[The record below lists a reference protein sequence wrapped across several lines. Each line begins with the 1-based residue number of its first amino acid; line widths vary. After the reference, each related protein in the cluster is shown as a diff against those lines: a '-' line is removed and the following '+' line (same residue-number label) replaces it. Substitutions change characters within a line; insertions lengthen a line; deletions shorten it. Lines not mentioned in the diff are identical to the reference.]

1 MHDAITHQAL
11 SNPLQEPPF
20 MHWAHGEFLRVRT
33 YRFHVRYGVS
43 LKFYSSLFP
52 DVVSH
57 QVYLYKFLTAALSN
71 AL

>member
-1 MHDAITHQAL
+1 MHDAITHQAI
-11 SNPLQEPPF
+11 SNPLREHPF
-20 MHWAHGEFLRVRT
+20 MHWANGDIFRVRT
-33 YRFHVRYGVS
+33 LRFHVRYGVS
-43 LKFYSSLFP
+43 LKFYSSVFP

>member
-1 MHDAITHQAL
+1 
-11 SNPLQEPPF
+11 
-20 MHWAHGEFLRVRT
+20 MHWANGDIFRVRT
-33 YRFHVRYGVS
+33 LRFHVRYGVS
-43 LKFYSSLFP
+43 LKFYSSVFP